1 MQRLPP
7 FTTAIAV
14 VFLLI
19 LQSSGAWSA
28 ESNSKKVTGCPGA
41 PARAVDAAE
50 DALRRHDEHTAI
62 ACLIE
67 ALRAARSRAPEAKS
81 QKQETLIAP
90 KGAWRNQP

>member
-1 MQRLPP
+1 MQRLLP

-14 VFLLI
+14 GFLLI
-19 LQSSGAWSA
+19 LHSSGAWSA
-28 ESNSKKVTGCPGA
+28 EPNSRRVTGCPAG

-50 DALRRHDEHTAI
+50 EAVRRHDEHTAI
-62 ACLIE
+62 GCLIE
-67 ALRAARSRAPEAKS
+67 ALRAAEARAPEAKS